1 MEGNLQ
7 QSEVFLNLAKLF
19 AIVQEHNQ
27 YFRDENFLYDI
38 VVSLEGKEIIYS
50 SLTSKLKAIRS
61 SIEVF
66 ES

>member
-7 QSEVFLNLAKLF
+7 HSEVFLNLAKLF
-19 AIVQEHNQ
+19 AIVQELNQ

-61 SIEVF
+61 IEVF